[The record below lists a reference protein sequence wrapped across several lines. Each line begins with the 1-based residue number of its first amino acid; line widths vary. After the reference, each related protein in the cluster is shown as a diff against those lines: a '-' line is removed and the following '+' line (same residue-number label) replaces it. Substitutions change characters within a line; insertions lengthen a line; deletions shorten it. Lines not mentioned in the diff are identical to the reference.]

1 MTSSAGESFS
11 LSLAV
16 LFMTKLNH
24 RSDLWCPIVPL
35 RLGDLNSLVIIP
47 SSPWRTISHLTSA
60 DLPLPLDLCQ
70 QRGQSC
76 KYRWKHLMFGALPG
90 FWNAHPGK
98 TQCTRLF
105 LLKLR
110 HFYGSRDFSR
120 AAWLIFKLIIVIF
133 DFIRILPLS
142 HAQIKNV
149 NLHGLFYLI

>member
-60 DLPLPLDLCQ
+60 DLPLPLDLLQVQMKTPDVRCSPWIFKCSPWQ
-70 QRGQSC
+70 NTMYKTVFDQIQR
-76 KYRWKHLMFGALPG
+76 
-90 FWNAHPGK
+90 
-98 TQCTRLF
+98 
-105 LLKLR
+105 
-110 HFYGSRDFSR
+110 FYDSRGLSR
-120 AAWLIFKLIIVIF
+120 APWLIFKLIIVIF